1 MIHVH
6 SGPEPIRWLY
16 GLDKD
21 VKIIWAHAGL
31 GETAETVYALMDE
44 YKALYADTSLRDSNI
59 LNSDVGLNKE
69 WQKILIDFQDR
80 LMVGSDTWVNSQWD
94 RYDDII
100 ASQREWLA
108 LLPKDVAE
116 KIAYKNAEKLFNRTI
131 SMEQIGTR

>member
-59 LNSDVGLNKE
+59 LNSDVGH
-69 WQKILIDFQDR
+69 
-80 LMVGSDTWVNSQWD
+80 
-94 RYDDII
+94 
-100 ASQREWLA
+100 
-108 LLPKDVAE
+108 
-116 KIAYKNAEKLFNRTI
+116 
-131 SMEQIGTR
+131 